1 MALLDLNDLNVPAWA
16 IDMVHF
22 ENTSSFVGGWTHRM
36 ETPAFFESWPHAAAM
51 AAAPHDPV
59 YHAEGSPWVH
69 TLMVMRELL
78 ESQMYHAAK
87 EAEQL
92 ILRLAVL
99 YHDVAKPI
107 TVKVEYDEDLKI
119 DRIRNPMHAPIG
131 ARIAYRDICAAG
143 FPEYVAKMVYLLIY
157 WHQRPGHMSLSNPE
171 DTHRFVEFVEDAGW
185 GWWQKLIG
193 FCCADTLGRTCPG
206 QDESVAH
213 LYDIL
218 RNYGSGEHTL
228 KAGLAA
234 DGHWAFEDASHR
246 LGYLATPRKRAVQD
260 GPMPYNPRGYDGA
273 AVVLMGQGYENG
285 PLPDSLDGHFRTYAR
300 VHLSA
305 DENGK
310 IHGPR
315 AERLLKDGYRVL
327 VTIPF
332 CKVED
337 RAGLMLSLRRTGH
350 MIIAMMCEA
359 PDESWPLGDPFQKR
373 EAHYA
378 FSKDCAKNVA
388 VKDVIHLFDPQ

>member
-1 MALLDLNDLNVPAWA
+1 MWD
-16 IDMVHF
+16 HF
-22 ENTSSFVGGWTHRM
+22 FQKNAEVGG
-36 ETPAFFESWPHAAAM
+36 
-51 AAAPHDPV
+51 
-59 YHAEGSPWVH
+59 
-69 TLMVMRELL
+69 
-78 ESQMYHAAK
+78 
-87 EAEQL
+87 
-92 ILRLAVL
+92 LRS
-99 YHDVAKPI
+99 
-107 TVKVEYDEDLKI
+107 
-119 DRIRNPMHAPIG
+119 G
-131 ARIAYRDICAAG
+131 G
-143 FPEYVAKMVYLLIY
+143 
-157 WHQRPGHMSLSNPE
+157 G
-171 DTHRFVEFVEDAGW
+171 
-185 GWWQKLIG
+185 
-193 FCCADTLGRTCPG
+193 
-206 QDESVAH
+206 ESVEHLLHPVDFSTLVH
-213 LYDIL
+213 LYIRRQL
-218 RNYGSGEHTL
+218 EGGLVVGRSVRGEECVHH
-228 KAGLAA
+228 
-234 DGHWAFEDASHR
+234 D
-246 LGYLATPRKRAVQD
+246 
-260 GPMPYNPRGYDGA
+260 DGA